1 MEVFV
6 KVTSLRPVLTR
17 IIRVSRRDEVT
28 VKISRK
34 GETKR
39 IQNGPDGG
47 GLRHRDF
54 VRCIRDSAAT
64 SVFRR
69 NVCQKQSARQ
79 ELF

>member
-1 MEVFV
+1 M

-47 GLRHRDF
+47 GLRHRDLYG
-54 VRCIRDSAAT
+54 V
-64 SVFRR
+64 
-69 NVCQKQSARQ
+69 
-79 ELF
+79 